1 MERVRVAV
9 LISGR
14 GSNLQALIDAARQPS
29 YPVEIALVLSNK
41 PDVQGLVRARSA
53 SLATSVVSHREFADK
68 AAFEKAMQEKLEA
81 AKIQL
86 IALAGFMRVLSAD
99 FVQRW
104 QGRLINIH
112 PSLLPAF
119 PGLDTH
125 RRALEAGVKIA
136 GCTVHHVTAELD
148 AGPIVGQAAVPV
160 LPEDTEASLASRV
173 LAAEH
178 LLYPKCLALVA
189 QGKSGAAT
197 EGLLINPK

>member
-1 MERVRVAV
+1 MERVRAAV

-14 GSNLQALIDAARQPS
+14 GSNLQALIDAARQPA
-29 YPVEIALVLSNK
+29 YPVDIALVLSNK
-41 PDVQGLVRARSA
+41 PDAQGLVRARSA
-53 SLATSVVSHREFADK
+53 GLATSVVSHRDFADK
-68 AAFEKAMQEKLEA
+68 AAFEKALQEKLEA

-160 LPEDTEASLASRV
+160 LPDDSEASLASRV

-189 QGKSGAAT
+189 EGQKGQSAD
-197 EGLLINPK
+197 GLLINPA